1 MLDPAPAQVREVQ
14 QAVNSTEIDESSVL
28 GHILYVPVNYLAFGQ
43 RFHQRGALGVQ
54 LFFEQRA
61 PADHHVAAAAI
72 QLGDANLNLLP
83 VEIVEGLRWGKIELG
98 TGENG
103 APADIHYLV
112 AL

>member
-43 RFHQRGALGVQ
+43 RFHQRGALGMQ
-54 LFFEQRA
+54 LFFKQRA

-72 QLGDANLNLLP
+72 QLGAANLNLLAAAIFAVFP
-83 VEIVEGLRWGKIELG
+83 P
-98 TGENG
+98 
-103 APADIHYLV
+103 APTQFPTVTKPPHPPI
-112 AL
+112 